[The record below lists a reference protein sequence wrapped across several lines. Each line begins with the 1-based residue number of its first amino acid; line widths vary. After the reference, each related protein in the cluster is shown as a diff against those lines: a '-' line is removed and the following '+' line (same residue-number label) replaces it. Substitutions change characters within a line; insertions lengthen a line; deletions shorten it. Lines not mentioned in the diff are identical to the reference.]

1 MDMNLNHNINVHFS
15 AFRNACLFATF
26 RKRFGAMMLLIIFG
40 FSVNLISAQ
49 TDPAITSWL
58 QNTTKTGS
66 YYSSGNSTAI
76 DNGILVNCQSV
87 KYSNSYVY
95 IETKGVPA
103 YPTGPF
109 LDGNPSQ
116 AQSQNAIFKF
126 PLIPQKNTGTPTAT
140 TLGNIGVFI
149 NGVALFDFQDGVAW
163 NTATNSWC
171 GGPGN
176 PPCSGTKYWT
186 RDAVV
191 FERKGFDCSKG
202 HPAMGNYHHHQ
213 NPSAFKLD
221 KQLVSTICN
230 LYDADGLYTID
241 SGVHSPLIGFAY
253 DGFPIYGALGYKN
266 SDGTGGV
273 VRMKSSFQLRAISSR
288 TNWADGTDVPDGP
301 AVNSTYPLGT
311 FKEDYEFKS
320 PVSEDYLDQHNGRF
334 CVTPEYP
341 KGTYAYFTTVDEN
354 YNSVFPYVVGTTF
367 YGIKSVQKV
376 TSIGE
381 ATTEYKATASNSS
394 GNFSKA
400 SVTLTPNPASE
411 LVAIQL
417 HGLQRSEVKLS
428 LLDVTGKTIQKTVVA
443 AGSTLAFFDLQSV
456 YSGNYLISIQGVD
469 INETARLVVHH

>member
-1 MDMNLNHNINVHFS
+1 MDMNLNHNALVQIDTFGDNRSS
-15 AFRNACLFATF
+15 ASFL
-26 RKRFGAMMLLIIFG
+26 KRFGAMILPIFLG
-40 FSVNLISAQ
+40 FQAVSLSAQ
-49 TDPAITSWL
+49 TDPIITSWL

-126 PLIPQKNTGTPTAT
+126 PLTPQKNTGTPTAT

-163 NTATNSWC
+163 NTASNSWC

-176 PPCSGTKYWT
+176 PPCTGTKYWT

-221 KQLVSTICN
+221 KQVVSTICN

-288 TNWADGTDVPDGP
+288 THWADGTDVPDGP
-301 AVNSTYPLGT
+301 IVNSTYPLGT

-320 PVSEDYLDQHNGRF
+320 PVSEDYLDQHNGRY

-376 TSIGE
+376 TNIGE
-381 ATTEYKATASNSS
+381 ATTEYKATASNAS
-394 GNFSKA
+394 GNFSKP

-411 LVAIQL
+411 LVAVQM
-417 HGLQRSEVKLS
+417 HGLQRNEVQIS

-469 INETARLVVHH
+469 INETVRLAVQH